1 VNALDALLLVLLVP
15 FVLRGYRRGLVRE
28 IFALAGLVGGLLLAA
43 AASRPL
49 AATMVPEPSPPLW
62 AVAAAFAGV
71 LVVAVVVADLCGRLA
86 RGLAR
91 TLFLG
96 GVDRLAGIL
105 FGSLKGATALG
116 FGLLMAERMMA
127 SPSFARSV
135 AGSAFG
141 RPLTEFASAVI
152 DAGRS
157 LTEPAGRAT

>member
-28 IFALAGLVGGLLLAA
+28 IFALAGLVGGLLVAA

-49 AATMVPEPSPPLW
+49 AAALVPAPPPPLW
-62 AVAAAFAGV
+62 ALAAAFAGV
-71 LVVAVVVADLCGRLA
+71 LVAALVVADLLGRLA

-96 GVDRLAGIL
+96 GVDRLAGIV

-116 FGLLMAERMMA
+116 FGLLLAERMMA
-127 SPSFARSV
+127 SPSFAHSV
-135 AGSAFG
+135 AGSTLG
-141 RPLTEFASAVI
+141 RPLTEFATAVL
-152 DAGRS
+152 DAGRR
-157 LTEPAGRAT
+157 LTAPAGRTT